1 MDNSSLMLGGLDSSR
16 IQQYVF
22 YLILV
27 AAHIYFLFHKLYGNA
42 RNQNS
47 TAPNLKKAEQKRSDL
62 SQSMESIVAEKAK
75 TTSSLGTRLTLVG
88 LNRGDGTIPSIV
100 DRLKHVK
107 EISKHTTAS
116 QIEQDIEVLVF
127 FIRQV
132 VSFKCIRLYKVLPDV

>member
-1 MDNSSLMLGGLDSSR
+1 MLDGLDSSR

-27 AAHIYFLFHKLYGNA
+27 AAHIYFLFLYGNA

-62 SQSMESIVAEKAK
+62 SQPMESIVAEKAK

-116 QIEQDIEVLVF
+116 QIEQDIEVLVV